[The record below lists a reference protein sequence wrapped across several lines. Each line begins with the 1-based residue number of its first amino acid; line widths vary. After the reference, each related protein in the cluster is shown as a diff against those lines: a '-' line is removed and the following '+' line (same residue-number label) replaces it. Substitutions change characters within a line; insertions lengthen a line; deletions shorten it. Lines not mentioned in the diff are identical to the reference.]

1 LGDTISCDGIILAKY
16 CQSETKDANLPK
28 NRRAMQVKNSF
39 QSGVAG
45 GREPVID
52 PMENFTSAGSDQR
65 KLLIPQWNVD

>member
-1 LGDTISCDGIILAKY
+1 LGDAISCDGIILAKY

-45 GREPVID
+45 GREPESIRRR
-52 PMENFTSAGSDQR
+52 TLQA
-65 KLLIPQWNVD
+65 KA